1 MRMWSVAVPRF
12 NVYIQAFGDWEAY
25 IKTFTTMKKIF
36 LAALLAVFSLGI
48 YAQNNVR
55 ETVTKS
61 VERMKNLKELTEKM
75 PKATGVA
82 DVDGFGQDVY
92 NAAIAA
98 IANSEQLEDFYKR
111 EIGETVDG
119 VTDVTVTKPKLE
131 DWVTLG
137 ATLTTEV
144 ANIKSA
150 ADKGTKAAE
159 AVKSTK
165 NPLAAG
171 KLAKMINWTKKV
183 LPIITEESANQAK
196 AVSDIIATL
205 KSGGNL

>member
-1 MRMWSVAVPRF
+1 MKMWSVAVPRF
-12 NVYIQAFGDWEAY
+12 NVQIKVFGNWKACTKAF
-25 IKTFTTMKKIF
+25 ITMKKIF

-48 YAQNNVR
+48 YAQSNVR

-75 PKATGVA
+75 PKSTGVA

-92 NAAIAA
+92 DAAIAA
-98 IANSEQLEDFYKR
+98 MANSEQLENFYKR

-119 VTDVTVTKPKLE
+119 VTDVTVKKPTTE
-131 DWVTLG
+131 EWVTLG
-137 ATLTTEV
+137 ATLTAEV

-183 LPIITEESANQAK
+183 LPVITEESANQAK

>member
-1 MRMWSVAVPRF
+1 
-12 NVYIQAFGDWEAY
+12 
-25 IKTFTTMKKIF
+25 MKKIF

-48 YAQNNVR
+48 YAQSNVR

-61 VERMKNLKELTEKM
+61 VERMKTLKELTEKM
-75 PKATGVA
+75 PKSTGVA

-92 NAAIAA
+92 DAAIAA
-98 IANSEQLEDFYKR
+98 MANSEQLENFYKR

-119 VTDVTVTKPKLE
+119 VTDVTVKKPTTE
-131 DWVTLG
+131 EWVTLG
-137 ATLTTEV
+137 ATLTAEV

-183 LPIITEESANQAK
+183 LPVITEESANQAK

>member
-1 MRMWSVAVPRF
+1 
-12 NVYIQAFGDWEAY
+12 
-25 IKTFTTMKKIF
+25 MKKIF
-36 LAALLAVFSLGI
+36 FAAVLTVFSLCVN
-48 YAQNNVR
+48 AQENIR

-82 DVDGFGQDVY
+82 DVDAFGQDVY
-92 NAAIAA
+92 NAAVTAM
-98 IANSEQLEDFYKR
+98 ANSEQLENFYKR
-111 EIGETVDG
+111 EIGETKDG
-119 VTDVTVTKPKLE
+119 ITDVTVTKPKLE

-137 ATLTTEV
+137 ATLTAEG
-144 ANIKSA
+144 ASIKAA

-159 AVKSTK
+159 AVKSIK

-183 LPIITEESANQAK
+183 LPIITEESVNQGK
-196 AVSDIIATL
+196 AVSQIISTL

>member
-1 MRMWSVAVPRF
+1 
-12 NVYIQAFGDWEAY
+12 
-25 IKTFTTMKKIF
+25 MKKIF
-36 LAALLAVFSLGI
+36 LAALLAVLSLGI
-48 YAQNNVR
+48 YAQNNER

-98 IANSEQLEDFYKR
+98 IANSAQLEKFYYR
-111 EIGETVDG
+111 EIGETKDG
-119 VTDVTVTKPKLE
+119 ITEMTDKKPTLE
-131 DWVTLG
+131 EWVTLG
-137 ATLTTEV
+137 ATLTAEG
-144 ANIKSA
+144 AAIKSA

>member
-1 MRMWSVAVPRF
+1 MWSVAVPRF
-12 NVYIQAFGDWEAY
+12 NVYIQAFGDWEAD

-48 YAQNNVR
+48 YAQSNVR

-75 PKATGVA
+75 PKSTGVA

-92 NAAIAA
+92 DAAIAA
-98 IANSEQLEDFYKR
+98 IANSAQLEDFYTR

-119 VTDVTVTKPKLE
+119 VTVVTDNKP
-131 DWVTLG
+131 TLDQWISL
-137 ATLTTEV
+137 ASTLTAEG
-144 ANIKSA
+144 AAIKSA

-171 KLAKMINWTKKV
+171 KLAKMLNWTKKV
-183 LPIITEESANQAK
+183 LPVITEESANQAK

>member
-1 MRMWSVAVPRF
+1 L
-12 NVYIQAFGDWEAY
+12 GDWKADENTLI
-25 IKTFTTMKKIF
+25 IKKKFF
-36 LAALLAVFSLGI
+36 LIAVIAMFSLCI
-48 YAQNNVR
+48 NAQENLG
-55 ETVTKS
+55 ETISKS

-92 NAAIAA
+92 NAAITAM
-98 IANSEQLEDFYKR
+98 ANSEQLENFYKR
-111 EIGETVDG
+111 EIGETQDG
-119 VTDVTVTKPKLE
+119 VTDVTVTKPTLE

-137 ATLTTEV
+137 ATLTAEG
-144 ANIKSA
+144 ASIKAA

-159 AVKSTK
+159 AVKGVK

-171 KLAKMINWTKKV
+171 KLAKMMKWTKDV
-183 LPIITEESANQAK
+183 LPVITEESVNQAQ
-196 AVSDIIATL
+196 AVSQIISTL